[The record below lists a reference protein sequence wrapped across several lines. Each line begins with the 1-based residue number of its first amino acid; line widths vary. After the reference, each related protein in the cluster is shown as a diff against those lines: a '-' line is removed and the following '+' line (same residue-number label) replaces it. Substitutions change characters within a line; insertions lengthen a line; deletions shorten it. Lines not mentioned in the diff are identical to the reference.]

1 MVIVHDTDNVNI
13 FAKPILMHIEVPI
26 RLRTPQGV
34 VWNLARFTRG
44 YLYVTTSTMRS
55 YLEEANDRSERV
67 LWPPLV
73 LALPQANRAP
83 RLADRR

>member
-1 MVIVHDTDNVNI
+1 MEPCAIH
-13 FAKPILMHIEVPI
+13 K
-26 RLRTPQGV
+26 RS
-34 VWNLARFTRG
+34 
-44 YLYVTTSTMRS
+44 LYVMTSTMRS

-73 LALPQANRAP
+73 LALPQASRAL